1 MLMRRFSQGLAAFA
15 ATVIVAGATLSPRDA
30 LAGDGGGTP
39 GTIFPAEQSPQEFLD
54 DGLAAKA
61 DRQVD
66 LARQLFEQLILAH
79 PGTGEAERAADE
91 LRSLDRETPTLARP
105 VVTDPDTETSASDET
120 DVRQETRP
128 AIRPVARL
136 PREAP
141 ASRLI
146 TELRRVF
153 VRDVGDRVFFAENS
167 ATIGGRARAML
178 ENQTR
183 WLKARPETAIKI
195 IGRADDGGSQQA
207 AKDLSTRRAGAV
219 RDHFLAAGIAATR
232 ITLDARGDSDP
243 LATCRTFMCQAQN
256 RLAETLLMEP
266 VTGDA
271 RSPGEDA
278 GDDGATARG
287 AAKIGLDVPATVE
300 R

>member
-1 MLMRRFSQGLAAFA
+1 MLMRRFSQGLAACA
-15 ATVIVAGATLSPRDA
+15 AAVIVAAATLVPRHAMAD
-30 LAGDGGGTP
+30 
-39 GTIFPAEQSPQEFLD
+39 AEQSPQEFLD

-61 DRQVD
+61 ERQLD

-79 PGTGEAERAADE
+79 PGSDEAERAADE
-91 LRSLDRETPTLARP
+91 LRRLNGETRTLARP
-105 VVTDPDTETSASDET
+105 ASTDTDREASTGDEADPLRAPDPAA
-120 DVRQETRP
+120 RP
-128 AIRPVARL
+128 A
-136 PREAP
+136 REVP
-141 ASRLI
+141 ASRSI
-146 TELRRVF
+146 AELRRVF

-167 ATIGGRARAML
+167 ASIGGRARAML

-195 IGRADDGGSQQA
+195 IGRADDGGSQQT

-219 RDHFLAAGIAATR
+219 RDHFLAAGIAAAR
-232 ITLDARGDSDP
+232 ISIDARGNSDP

-256 RLAETLLMEP
+256 RLAETLLVDT

-271 RSPGEDA
+271 RGTGPAG
-278 GDDGATARG
+278 GDDGAGARG
-287 AAKIGLDVPATVE
+287 AAEIGLDDAATVA